1 METFHGSVGFTE
13 KNDWDIE
20 DKKIQGEKHSYKEAN

>member
-20 DKKIQGEKHSYKEAN
+20 DKNPGLKAFLQEAN